1 VQMQADKI
9 WQAALGELQL
19 QVSKA
24 NYNTWLK
31 DTRGLDYYDGVFT
44 VAVPTAFVAEWLKSR
59 LHPIVCRILSTNIGQ
74 NVNVVFQ
81 VQAVDQAN
89 KVKANLMSDGGTS
102 LKLRQPTPKI
112 SLLNP
117 KFTFASF
124 VSGDCN
130 RLPYTAAIEIAGN
143 PGVAFNPFYIYGGTG
158 IGKTH
163 LLHAIGHAVRSLDL
177 SAVYM
182 SAEQFTN
189 EFIVAIRNKNPEE
202 FRYKFSDIDVLLLDD
217 IQFLSCKTQ
226 TQECI
231 FHILNDF
238 LADSKQVVITCDR
251 PPKDI
256 TSFNIRLRS
265 RLEGGL
271 VADIYPPDHKTRLA
285 ILELKSNALTAHFD
299 APILEFLATHFYHSV
314 RELEGALIKLSTY
327 ARLKGCNIDVNSA
340 KQLLNDMISVSKQS
354 VGYHPAPTV
363 IRAVADYYGMAP
375 EDIIS
380 KKRDLRTAR
389 ARHIVMYLLRQQNH
403 CNLAEIGKILG
414 DRDHSTVI
422 HGCEKI
428 SSEIGTDSQ
437 LSKSIEDIRM
447 MLKSYKCN

>member
-1 VQMQADKI
+1 MQADKV

-31 DTRGLDYYDGVFT
+31 DTRGLDYFDGVFT
-44 VAVPTAFVAEWLKSR
+44 VAVPTAFIAEWLKSR
-59 LHPIVCRILSTNIGQ
+59 LHPVVCRILSTHIGR

-81 VQAVDQAN
+81 VQAVGQPTP
-89 KVKANLMSDGGTS
+89 VKPGLMADGGTS
-102 LKLRQPTPKI
+102 LKVREPSMKTGQ
-112 SLLNP
+112 LNP
-117 KFTFASF
+117 RFTFHSF
-124 VSGDCN
+124 VPGDCN
-130 RLPYTAAIEIAGN
+130 RLPYTAAIEIAAN
-143 PGVAFNPFYIYGGTG
+143 PGFAFNPFYIYGGTG
-158 IGKTH
+158 TGKTH

-189 EFIVAIRNKNPEE
+189 EFVSALRNKNADE
-202 FRYKFSDIDVLLLDD
+202 FRYKFSDVDVLLLDD

-238 LADSKQVVITCDR
+238 LADGKQIVLTGDR
-251 PPKDI
+251 PPRDI
-256 TSFNIRLRS
+256 ISFNVRLRS

-271 VADIYPPDHKTRLA
+271 VADIYPPDHKTRLE
-285 ILELKSNALTAHFD
+285 ILELKAGAQSANLDGA
-299 APILEFLATHFYHSV
+299 ILEFLATHFYHSV

-327 ARLKGCNIDVNSA
+327 ARLNGSAIDVSTA
-340 KQLLNDMISVSKQS
+340 KQLLSDMISVSKQS
-354 VGYHPAPTV
+354 VGYYPPSNV
-363 IRAVADYYGMAP
+363 IGAVADYYGVSP
-375 EDIIS
+375 DDIAG
-380 KKRDLRTAR
+380 KKRDLRTSR
-389 ARHIVMYLLRQQNH
+389 ARHVTMYLLRQQNH
-403 CNLAEIGKILG
+403 CNLSEIGKILG

-428 SSEIGTDSQ
+428 SAEISADSQ
-437 LSKSIEDIRM
+437 LSKSIEEIRI
-447 MLKSYKCN
+447 MLKSSKTS

>member
-1 VQMQADKI
+1 MQADKI

-31 DTRGLDYYDGVFT
+31 DTRGLDCSDGVFT
-44 VAVPTAFVAEWLKSR
+44 VAVPTAFIVEWLKSR
-59 LHPIVCRILSTNIGQ
+59 LHPVVCRIVSTIVGRNI
-74 NVNVVFQ
+74 NVLFQ
-81 VQAVDQAN
+81 VQAVGHVN
-89 KVKANLMSDGGTS
+89 KVKAGLMPDGGTS
-102 LKLRQPTPKI
+102 LKVREPAVKNCF
-112 SLLNP
+112 LNP
-117 KFTFASF
+117 KYTFQSF

-143 PGVAFNPFYIYGGTG
+143 PGFIFNPLYIYGGTG
-158 IGKTH
+158 TGKTH

-189 EFIVAIRNKNPEE
+189 EFIVAIRNKNADE
-202 FRYKFSDIDVLLLDD
+202 FRYKFIGIDVLLLDD

-238 LADSKQVVITCDR
+238 LSDSKQVVITCDR
-251 PPKDI
+251 PPRDI
-256 TSFNIRLRS
+256 ASFNVRLRS

-285 ILELKSNALTAHFD
+285 ILELKSNVLTTNFD

-327 ARLKGCNIDVNSA
+327 ARLKGCALDVTIA

-354 VGYHPAPTV
+354 VGHHPASSV
-363 IRAVADYYGMAP
+363 IRAVADYYAMSP
-375 EDIIS
+375 EDITS
-380 KKRDLRTAR
+380 KRRDLRTSR
-389 ARHIVMYLLRQQNH
+389 ARHIVMYLLRQQNN
-403 CNLAEIGKILG
+403 CNLTEIGQILG

-422 HGCEKI
+422 HGCAKI

-447 MLKSYKCN
+447 MLKSYKSN

>member
-1 VQMQADKI
+1 MQADKI

-44 VAVPTAFVAEWLKSR
+44 IAVPTAFIAEWLKSR
-59 LHPIVCRILSTNIGQ
+59 LQPVVCRILSAQIGR

-81 VQAVDQAN
+81 VQAVDQGT
-89 KVKANLMSDGGTS
+89 KAKAGLMADGGTS
-102 LKLRQPTPKI
+102 LKEREPAVKTG
-112 SLLNP
+112 LLNP
-117 KFTFASF
+117 RFTFHSF
-124 VSGDCN
+124 VPGDCN
-130 RLPYTAAIEIAGN
+130 RLPYTAAIEIAAN
-143 PGVAFNPFYIYGGTG
+143 PGLAFNPFYIYGGTG
-158 IGKTH
+158 TGKTH

-189 EFIVAIRNKNPEE
+189 EFIVAIRNRNAEE
-202 FRYKFSDIDVLLLDD
+202 FRYKFSGIDVLLLDD

-238 LADSKQVVITCDR
+238 LADNKQIVLTGDR
-251 PPKDI
+251 PPKEI
-256 TSFNIRLRS
+256 TSFNVRLRS

-285 ILELKSNALTAHFD
+285 ILELKSKALTTNFD
-299 APILEFLATHFYHSV
+299 GPILEFLATHFYHSV

-327 ARLKGCNIDVNSA
+327 ARFKGSSIDVNSA
-340 KQLLNDMISVSKQS
+340 KQLLGDMISVSKQS

-363 IRAVADYYGMAP
+363 IRAVADYYGVSP
-375 EDIIS
+375 DDITG
-380 KKRDLRTAR
+380 KKRDLRTSR
-389 ARHIVMYLLRQQNH
+389 ARHVVMYLLRQQNH
-403 CNLAEIGKILG
+403 CNLTEIGKILG

-428 SSEIGTDSQ
+428 SAAISADSQ
-437 LSKSIEDIRM
+437 LSKSIEEIRM
-447 MLKSYKCN
+447 MLKSYKSA